1 MFYCSSRFFQKKYKK
16 LFIILSPIEGGG
28 SGGAGGPNGLGGPG
42 GSGSSG
48 GSVGSGG
55 SGGFG
60 GSGRPN
66 SGPPGPGGFFAPAV
80 EVGISNIDAEAL
92 NFAINADKFAAVA
105 DTCCDKIIIRG
116 TKQDDGLFYKTERV
130 INGKATYG
138 SDSEVRYIE
147 SILKYMNVGEFSK
160 KLILQFT

>member
-1 MFYCSSRFFQKKYKK
+1 M
-16 LFIILSPIEGGG
+16 LSPIEGGG

-116 TKQDDGLFYKTERV
+116 KIKGNLSNCNNWVSRIYFQSKNSNV
-130 INGKATYG
+130 
-138 SDSEVRYIE
+138 VRSSACDVE
-147 SILKYMNVGEFSK
+147 
-160 KLILQFT
+160 